1 MKFLC
6 SNTAKLMEV
15 CRQKHTMLKD
25 DIIDEIDTND
35 GSDDPMMYAID
46 IHQLVEAINDIENI
60 MFAIYKNGFRCQ
72 HIVITEK
79 QYESITYY
87 GRKSIPQDLF
97 DEVIEV

>member
-1 MKFLC
+1 
-6 SNTAKLMEV
+6 
-15 CRQKHTMLKD
+15 MLKD
-25 DIIDEIDTND
+25 DILDEIGTIDQTE
-35 GSDDPMMYAID
+35 DPIMFATD

-60 MFAIYKNGFRCQ
+60 MFAIYRNGFRCQ

>member
-15 CRQKHTMLKD
+15 CRQKHIMLKD
-25 DIIDEIDTND
+25 SIIESVGTNDSLEDPIMFAIDT
-35 GSDDPMMYAID
+35 
-46 IHQLVEAINDIENI
+46 HQLVEAINDIENI

>member
-25 DIIDEIDTND
+25 DIIDAIDTND
-35 GSDDPMMYAID
+35 GSDDPMMCAID

-60 MFAIYKNGFRCQ
+60 MFAIYRNGFRCQ
-72 HIVITEK
+72 HIIITEK

>member
-15 CRQKHTMLKD
+15 CREKHTMLKD
-25 DIIDEIDTND
+25 DILDEIGTIDQTE
-35 GSDDPMMYAID
+35 DPIMFATD

-60 MFAIYKNGFRCQ
+60 MFAIYRNGFRCQ

>member
-25 DIIDEIDTND
+25 DLIDAIDTND
-35 GSDDPMMYAID
+35 GSDDPMMFAID
-46 IHQLVEAINDIENI
+46 IHQLVEAINDIESI
-60 MFAIYKNGFRCQ
+60 MFAIYKNGFGGQ
-72 HIVITEK
+72 HIIITEK

>member
-25 DIIDEIDTND
+25 DLIDAIDTND
-35 GSDDPMMYAID
+35 GSDDPMMFAID

-72 HIVITEK
+72 HIIITEK

-87 GRKSIPQDLF
+87 GRKSISQNLF
-97 DEVIEV
+97 DEVVDV